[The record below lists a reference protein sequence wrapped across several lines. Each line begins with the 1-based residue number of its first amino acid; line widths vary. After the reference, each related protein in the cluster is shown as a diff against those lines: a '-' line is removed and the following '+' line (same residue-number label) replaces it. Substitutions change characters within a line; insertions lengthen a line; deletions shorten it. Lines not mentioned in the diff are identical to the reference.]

1 MAEGIRESSTTPQSI
16 ERLSNTGFEEMQ
28 YWFLVSRD
36 KFDLDKFREQLG
48 PTARNQD
55 AYRILVAPTDP
66 KTGDY
71 HIHAGWRIEENE
83 ITFWVKYVLG
93 PKKHEKDEREPY
105 AEQFMEWLGRFFRN
119 ETAQAHIHADFEF
132 PLETRQSKFPL
143 PLKTALEG
151 GAEIDGISLRL
162 PALPSGVSR
171 IRLTQGKTNWFVEVI
186 ADRRVKFK
194 EFTPY
199 TDVQAFLSVI
209 GTLMEERKS

>member
-1 MAEGIRESSTTPQSI
+1 MAEKTKESSTTPQSI
-16 ERLSNTGFEEMQ
+16 EELSGTGFDEMQ
-28 YWFLVSRD
+28 YWFVVSRD
-36 KFDLDKFREQLG
+36 KFDLEKFRGQLG
-48 PTARNQD
+48 PTSRNQD
-55 AYRILVAPTDP
+55 SYSILVAPTDP
-66 KTGDY
+66 KTADY
-71 HIHAGWRIEENE
+71 HIHAGWRIEEKE
-83 ITFWVKYVLG
+83 ISFWVQYIHG
-93 PKKHEKDEREPY
+93 PKRHEKDEREPY
-105 AEQFMEWLGRFFRN
+105 AEQFMEWLGRFFKN

-162 PALPSGVSR
+162 PVLPSGVSR

-199 TDVQAFLSVI
+199 ADVHAFLSVI
-209 GTLMEERKS
+209 RTLIEEKKS